1 MALVVWVL
9 GIKPV
14 SSARAAKALSH
25 WATEPS
31 LLSVLLLLLGFVLL
45 FLLFYLFWYRVARR
59 PGWFWTCSIAED
71 DLGLM
76 ILLPLHSKCWD
87 YWYWPP
93 CSARETSL
101 NMFQVRCIHFVCIYI
116 GMCTT
121 AGMWMSDAACRSC
134 WFFPSVIWVPGI
146 IFRHGSKSLYLP
158 SHVVHPWRNY

>member
-1 MALVVWVL
+1 MAVVVWVL

-45 FLLFYLFWYRVARR
+45 FLLFYLFWYMVACR

-71 DLGLM
+71 GLGLM

-93 CSARETSL
+93 YSARETSL
-101 NMFQVRCIHFVCIYI
+101 I

-121 AGMWMSDAACRSC
+121 AGVWMSDAACRSC
-134 WFFPSVIWVPGI
+134 WFFPSIIWVPGI
-146 IFRHGSKSLYLP
+146 ISGMVASVSTCWAMLITHGETSKSNNIK
-158 SHVVHPWRNY
+158 SK